1 MIKRYFC
8 LAIVGL
14 ILLGC
19 KPEAELP
26 PTPQLKTVTL
36 TNSIKIARGQTV
48 YVPVYSHIYSIS
60 RSQKMDL
67 SVTLSVR
74 NTDQSHPMIITS
86 VFYHDTNGKLIRKYL
101 EQPVELRPLAST
113 YFFVDQADTGGGAG
127 ASFLVEWVA
136 QQKVTDPVIETVMI
150 NTMGNQGISFVS
162 EGRVIKRREASTSSK

>member
-8 LAIVGL
+8 LAVIGL
-14 ILLGC
+14 ILIGC
-19 KPEAELP
+19 KQEVELP

-36 TNSIKIARGQTV
+36 TNSVKIARGQTV
-48 YVPVYSHIYSIS
+48 YVPVYSHIYSVS
-60 RSQKMDL
+60 SSQRMDL
-67 SVTLSVR
+67 SATLSVR
-74 NTDQSHPMIITS
+74 NTDQTYPIIITS
-86 VFYHDTNGKLIRKYL
+86 VLYHDTNGKLIRKYL

-113 YFFVDQADTGGGAG
+113 YFVVDQADTGGGAG

-162 EGRVIKRREASTSSK
+162 EGRVIKRRGASSSLK